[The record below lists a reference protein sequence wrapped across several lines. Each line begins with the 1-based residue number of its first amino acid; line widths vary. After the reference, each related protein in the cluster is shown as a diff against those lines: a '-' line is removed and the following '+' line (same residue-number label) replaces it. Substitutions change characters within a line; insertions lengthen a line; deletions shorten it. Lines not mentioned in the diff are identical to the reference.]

1 MEELFELISQV
12 LREKGFTMDGKIF
25 YGKIGNFIGFDN
37 YIRAAENEYVTKADL
52 PEFMG
57 VKYLIYAD
65 DTHHYISRKVTTI
78 VEHKKFYSMIFVE
91 DKLKALKYLKER
103 EENRK

>member
-1 MEELFELISQV
+1 MEELFELVTQV

-52 PEFMG
+52 PAFMG
-57 VKYLIYAD
+57 VRYLIYAD

-103 EENRK
+103 EENKK

>member
-1 MEELFELISQV
+1 MEELFELIAKDLS
-12 LREKGFTMDGKIF
+12 EKGFTMDGKIF

-57 VKYLIYAD
+57 ARYLIYAD

-103 EENRK
+103 EENKK

>member
-1 MEELFELISQV
+1 MEELFELIAKDLS
-12 LREKGFTMDGKIF
+12 EKGFTMDGKIF

-37 YIRAAENEYVTKADL
+37 YIRAADNEYVTKADL

-57 VKYLIYAD
+57 VRYLIYAD
-65 DTHHYISRKVTTI
+65 DTHHYISKNVTTK

-91 DKLKALKYLKER
+91 DKLKAVKYLKER
-103 EENRK
+103 EENRE

>member
-1 MEELFELISQV
+1 MEELFELIAKD
-12 LREKGFTMDGKIF
+12 LIEKGFTMDGKIF

-37 YIRAAENEYVTKADL
+37 YIRAADNEYVTKADL

-57 VKYLIYAD
+57 VRYLIYAD
-65 DTHHYISRKVTTI
+65 DTHHYISRNVTTK

-91 DKLKALKYLKER
+91 DKLKALKYLER
-103 EENRK
+103 EENKK

>member
-1 MEELFELISQV
+1 MEELFELIAKDLS
-12 LREKGFTMDGKIF
+12 EKGFTMDGKIF

-37 YIRAAENEYVTKADL
+37 YIRAADNEYVTKADL

-57 VKYLIYAD
+57 VRYLIYAD
-65 DTHHYISRKVTTI
+65 DTHHYISRNVTTK

-91 DKLKALKYLKER
+91 DKLKSLKYLKER
-103 EENRK
+103 EENKK

>member
-1 MEELFELISQV
+1 MEELFELVTQV

-37 YIRAAENEYVTKADL
+37 YIRAADNEYVIKADL

-57 VKYLIYAD
+57 VRYLIYAD
-65 DTHHYISRKVTTI
+65 DTHHYISKKVTTI

-103 EENRK
+103 EENKK

>member
-1 MEELFELISQV
+1 MEELFELVTQD

-37 YIRAAENEYVTKADL
+37 YIRAAENKYVTKADL

-57 VKYLIYAD
+57 VRYLIYAND
-65 DTHHYISRKVTTI
+65 AHHYISRKVTTI

-91 DKLKALKYLKER
+91 DKLKAFKYLKER
-103 EENRK
+103 EENKK

>member
-1 MEELFELISQV
+1 MEELFELVTQD

-37 YIRAAENEYVTKADL
+37 YIRAAENEYVTNADL

-57 VKYLIYAD
+57 VRYLIYAD

>member
-1 MEELFELISQV
+1 MEELFELIAKDLS
-12 LREKGFTMDGKIF
+12 EKGFTMNGKIF

-37 YIRAAENEYVTKADL
+37 YIRAAENEYVTKTDL

-57 VKYLIYAD
+57 VRYLIYAD

-103 EENRK
+103 EENKK

>member
-1 MEELFELISQV
+1 MEELFELIAQS
-12 LREKGFTMDGKIF
+12 LGEKGFTMDGKIF

-37 YIRAAENEYVTKADL
+37 YIRAAENEYVAKADL

-57 VKYLIYAD
+57 VRYLIYAD

-78 VEHKKFYSMIFVE
+78 AEHKKFYSMIFVE